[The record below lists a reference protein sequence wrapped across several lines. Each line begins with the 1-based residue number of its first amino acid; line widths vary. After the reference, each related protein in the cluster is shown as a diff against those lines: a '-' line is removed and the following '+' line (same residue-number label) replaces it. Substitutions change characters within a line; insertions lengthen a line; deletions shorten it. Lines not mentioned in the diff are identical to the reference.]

1 MSIGR
6 IIFRVDDRLI
16 HGQVIEG
23 WIKYIKIKNIILL
36 NDRIAGDPLQKIIYS
51 SIVPTECKLTILDK
65 SNFTANFLDKLNNK
79 ILILVESVKDLYDLR
94 DILKDE
100 YYINVGCVASREH
113 KIEITD
119 TVFLDLDEI
128 KMLSELR
135 ESFEIHIKK
144 LPWETGVE
152 IKNFLHLLE
161 ENG

>member
-1 MSIGR
+1 MSIGK

-23 WIKYIKIKNIILL
+23 WIKYLKLKNLILL
-36 NDRIAGDPLQKIIYS
+36 NDRIAGDPLQKMIYS
-51 SIVPTECKLTILDK
+51 SIVPPECALTIIDKNSFTDDFLHKLT
-65 SNFTANFLDKLNNK
+65 NK
-79 ILILVESVKDLYDLR
+79 TMILVESVTDLYDLKN
-94 DILKDE
+94 ILNGE

-119 TVFLDLDEI
+119 TVFLDLNEI
-128 KMLSELR
+128 RMLSELR
-135 ESFEIHIKK
+135 EIYDIHIKK
-144 LPWETGVE
+144 LPWETEVE

>member
-1 MSIGR
+1 MSIGK

-23 WIKYIKIKNIILL
+23 WVKYLKLKDLVLL
-36 NDRIAGDPLQKIIYS
+36 NDRIAGDPLQKMIYS
-51 SIVPTECKLTILDK
+51 SIVPPECSLNILNK
-65 SNFTANFLDKLNNK
+65 SNFTADFLYKLTNK
-79 ILILVESVKDLYDLR
+79 TMILVESVKDLYELKN
-94 DILKDE
+94 ILTAD

-119 TVFLDLDEI
+119 TVFLDLNEI

-135 ESFEIHIKK
+135 ELYDIHIKK
-144 LPWETGVE
+144 LPWETEVE
-152 IKNFLHLLE
+152 IKNFLYLLE

>member
-6 IIFRVDDRLI
+6 VIFRVDDRLI

-23 WIKYIKIKNIILL
+23 WIKYLKLKDLILL
-36 NDRIAGDPLQKIIYS
+36 NDRIAADPLQKMIYS
-51 SIVPTECKLTILDK
+51 SIVPPECTLTIIDK
-65 SNFTANFLDKLNNK
+65 SSFTADFLHKFNK
-79 ILILVESVKDLYDLR
+79 TMILVESVKDLYDLK
-94 DILKDE
+94 DILKGE

-135 ESFEIHIKK
+135 ESFDIHIKK
-144 LPWETGVE
+144 LPWETEVE